1 MGQRLLRAAASVKP
15 SRSHLMMGGGSIA
28 GLFQPCPEAIAV
40 DTVRAALTSGIT
52 SFDTAPHYGLGVS
65 EERIGMGMSALGNEL
80 CSPAMRDAASDRA
93 IRELKELGAVQLWTK
108 SGRIICAAG
117 TPGAVLQAGGTDIT
131 GVTYYDLL
139 TNASRERDQIFDYTA
154 EGAARSL
161 DASEARFGHRVAG
174 LRVHDA
180 DTDELVDDC
189 LAPGGMLEGLRA
201 LREAG
206 RIDSVSLGMNMV
218 VAPQILRLLREA
230 PAATFDNIMLAHG
243 WNLLCQ
249 DGLEVMKECAAQ
261 GETPASL
268 QLRANSPAEHGNVR
282 GAVSQL
288 LSRNDPFY
296 LRPHPSY

>member
-1 MGQRLLRAAASVKP
+1 
-15 SRSHLMMGGGSIA
+15 
-28 GLFQPCPEAIAV
+28 
-40 DTVRAALTSGIT
+40 
-52 SFDTAPHYGLGVS
+52 
-65 EERIGMGMSALGNEL
+65 
-80 CSPAMRDAASDRA
+80 
-93 IRELKELGAVQLWTK
+93 
-108 SGRIICAAG
+108 
-117 TPGAVLQAGGTDIT
+117 
-131 GVTYYDLL
+131 
-139 TNASRERDQIFDYTA
+139 
-154 EGAARSL
+154 
-161 DASEARFGHRVAG
+161 
-174 LRVHDA
+174 
-180 DTDELVDDC
+180 
-189 LAPGGMLEGLRA
+189 
-201 LREAG
+201 
-206 RIDSVSLGMNMV
+206 MNMV

>member
-161 DASEARFGHRVAG
+161 DASEARSAT
-174 LRVHDA
+174 A
-180 DTDELVDDC
+180 W
-189 LAPGGMLEGLRA
+189 RA
-201 LREAG
+201 CACTTPTRTSWWTIAWRRAACWRGCERSG
-206 RIDSVSLGMNMV
+206 R
-218 VAPQILRLLREA
+218 
-230 PAATFDNIMLAHG
+230 
-243 WNLLCQ
+243 
-249 DGLEVMKECAAQ
+249 
-261 GETPASL
+261 
-268 QLRANSPAEHGNVR
+268 R
-282 GAVSQL
+282 GASTA
-288 LSRNDPFY
+288 SAWA
-296 LRPHPSY
+296 